1 RLRQQVDESR
11 RAMQQRIDSDRA
23 ARIQAESN
31 LDTAMRAY
39 EAAAVSGNQAD
50 IDRLRRQVEDQE
62 IALRTIQERE
72 RLDAQAM
79 SADITAMRNSPN
91 PQNDLIAQR
100 QAEFD
105 QYQRELTS
113 DVAARTEIQRHHEA
127 AINASQQQRQQAEQ
141 QAQALRAQIEQ
152 AQAAAQQA
160 AQAAQAAQQQAAQTQ
175 QQLEQT
181 KQQAQQTQQQLQQQA
196 QQNAAD
202 AEKARQAAQ
211 ASQAELEKTRE
222 ELARRDAEARQWRM
236 QQELA

>member
-79 SADITAMRNSPN
+79 SADITTMRSAPT
-91 PQNDLIAQR
+91 PQTDLITQR
-100 QAEFD
+100 QAD
-105 QYQRELTS
+105 LDRYQAELTA
-113 DVAARTEIQRHHEA
+113 DVNARTDLQRPHEA
-127 AINASQQQRQQAEQ
+127 AHVN
-141 QAQALRAQIEQ
+141 
-152 AQAAAQQA
+152 
-160 AQAAQAAQQQAAQTQ
+160 
-175 QQLEQT
+175 
-181 KQQAQQTQQQLQQQA
+181 
-196 QQNAAD
+196 
-202 AEKARQAAQ
+202 
-211 ASQAELEKTRE
+211 
-222 ELARRDAEARQWRM
+222 
-236 QQELA
+236 